1 MGLHVRLSLFI
12 MVFALLF
19 TAVASYGFYRYTY
32 EKEYQA
38 SLHALEQ
45 LLETVYKTAE
55 IAAYSGNSV
64 IANDVAEGLLNNDLV
79 KRVLL
84 DADDVKMEVGEM
96 DGPDS
101 VPLVREL
108 YSPFDEGARV
118 GQLAIVPDGIEI
130 DRRASTKS
138 SANTVLIMVVLLAL
152 AVLLVISL
160 GRLLSEPIRSLASKL
175 TRTNPGERVN
185 LRIPAHLKGSELDV
199 LVEAVN
205 GLFERVDQQLK
216 RERRLRD
223 RIDSMA
229 ENFRMVFDL
238 AGNPVAITD
247 IDLSLLNFNPA
258 FRALLEMAEG
268 YQDLTLDQQW
278 VDRLLKN
285 PEELRQQLQNL
296 LTVGS
301 QAQIQLDVK
310 LNDQRV
316 GRRWA
321 SLHIKDAVNDQGERI
336 LLFFFYD
343 VTRHQE
349 ALAAIRQE
357 AERDDLTQLYNR
369 RAGGEKI
376 QAHLQQ
382 GASIALLVVDLDGFK
397 SVNDTQGHDAGD
409 AVLKAVASRLQES
422 TRKSDIVAR
431 WGGDEFVL
439 ALLDSDRLSATLL
452 AENILQKIMQPVD
465 TGKGRLASVSAS
477 IGVTV
482 CPEDAATFEQAF
494 EKADMAMYEVKKQG
508 KGRVRFS
515 ADTAV

>member
-19 TAVASYGFYRYTY
+19 TAVASYGFYRYSY

-64 IANDVAEGLLNNDLV
+64 IGSDVADGLLNNDLV
-79 KRVLL
+79 KRVMLNAEEVAL
-84 DADDVKMEVGEM
+84 EVG
-96 DGPDS
+96 DVYGPDA

-108 YSPFDEGARV
+108 YSPFDEGIRV
-118 GQLAIVPDGIEI
+118 GQLAIVPDGAEI
-130 DRRASTKS
+130 DRRAAAKS
-138 SANTVLIMVVLLAL
+138 RANTVLIMVVLLAL
-152 AVLLVISL
+152 AVMLVLSL
-160 GRLLSEPIRSLASKL
+160 GRLLSRPVKSLA
-175 TRTNPGERVN
+175 TRLQRLNPGERVN
-185 LRIPAHLKGSELDV
+185 LTIPSHLKGSELDV
-199 LVEAVN
+199 LVQSIN
-205 GLFERVDQQLK
+205 DLFERADQQLK

-247 IDLSLLNFNPA
+247 TSLSLLNFNPA
-258 FRALLEMAEG
+258 FRALLDMAEG
-268 YQDLTLDQQW
+268 HQDLPLDQQW
-278 VDRLLKN
+278 VDRLLRN
-285 PEELRQQLQNL
+285 PEELRQQLHHL
-296 LTVGS
+296 LHADS
-301 QAQIQLDVK
+301 QTHIQLDVK

-321 SLHIKDAVNDQGERI
+321 SLHVKDAVNDQGQRV

-357 AERDDLTQLYNR
+357 AERDGLTQLYNR

-382 GASIALLVVDLDGFK
+382 GASLALLVVDLDGFK

-409 AVLKAVASRLQES
+409 AVLKAIASRLQDC

-439 ALLDSDRLSATLL
+439 ALLESDRSAAAQI
-452 AENILQKIMQPVD
+452 AESILQRITEPVD
-465 TGKGRLASVSAS
+465 TGKGRQATVSAS
-477 IGVTV
+477 IGVTI
-482 CPEDAATFEQAF
+482 CPDDAATFEQAF
-494 EKADMAMYEVKKQG
+494 EQADMTMYEVKKQG
-508 KGRVRFS
+508 KGQVRFS
-515 ADTAV
+515 IDDGR